1 MGAGTIKVTPVG
13 QSAQSKDGIDNL
25 VGKLRKIRDRA
36 AESRKFADDRI
47 DELKKKITE
56 DAQSEDGVD
65 QSDVEELRSL
75 KEKRGSKNKGYFFK
89 QALAFEAKDR
99 VRTSVGA
106 FQRDPETK
114 YDPAATADE
123 RFKAQA
129 GLIRPGE
136 MPDTSDR
143 EVKDAGM
150 VGTLGKGF
158 KLMLDAIDRIKG
170 SISNLTSTTEKT
182 AASVN
187 NVDNSASTVETSVQ
201 DLDKSTSNI
210 AETSEDEV
218 KVHQTELD
226 LTIDASNRK
235 EQEEAEARS
244 EGQVDNAGTTKV
256 RAAGDSVA
264 GMGGGR
270 YNIGN
275 IFKNVVNAVS
285 RRRGGARGSG
295 FSFGRSLRGRGSG
308 INPTSRGSGINPTS
322 SAYSSPIGPQPM
334 NSSTPWATK
343 GVGDRGGMFGQGGFT
358 PRMSSTKL
366 SDGGIIM
373 PQKKGYTK
381 LSGGGIVD
389 VINRFLPPPVGPLL
403 SMLIN
408 PMGGIGDALGGI
420 GNAVGGAVS
429 GVGNFIGG
437 LFGGG
442 PKTLTNPTDISGV
455 GPSAVIPTN
464 RPAGQSLMGDKSSTE
479 DMSKLYGLPTIL
491 GGGIMLSTLG
501 LMASKLPFF
510 NVIAQAAK
518 PMLKPLV
525 TALGFP
531 IGLLDALFV
540 GKASASVS
548 KNPQESDGSG
558 DDTTTPSTPSTP
570 STATP
575 SSSAASSPTAA
586 NLSGTSV
593 VNEVSRGS
601 LAQGLL
607 AGVKGSGGA
616 VGHKHVG
623 STSGFGFTT
632 YHGRHHNGIDIGTS
646 KETGYMVG
654 FRRHGT
660 VTYAGPKGTYGN
672 LVIIKDDQ
680 TGTEYYF
687 GHLKSI
693 NPDISVGTKYT
704 GQTIG
709 EIGKTGGGLTNGEHL
724 HFEKRPPGSSGVDP
738 RGDLDLLDIG
748 RQTTGVSGTPTI
760 AAAPNPTAAP
770 SPANKQFAFNIPT
783 ATALTSV
790 LNNNGSGAANQTNA
804 SGGKSGITSTNIWSA
819 YAGSN
824 LKTGLGMDSW
834 YAGSGGTS

>member
-129 GLIRPGE
+129 GLVRPEE

-187 NVDNSASTVETSVQ
+187 NVDNSATTVETSVQ
-201 DLDKSTSNI
+201 DLDKSTSSI

-256 RAAGDSVA
+256 RAAGDSA
-264 GMGGGR
+264 ASMGGGGFG
-270 YNIGN
+270 IGN
-275 IFKNVVNAVS
+275 ILKNVVNAVS

-366 SDGGIIM
+366 SNGGIIM
-373 PQKKGYTK
+373 PQKKSYTK

-389 VINRFLPPPVGPLL
+389 VINRFLPPPLGPLL

-408 PMGGIGDALGGI
+408 PMGGIGNALGGI
-420 GNAVGGAVS
+420 GNAV
-429 GVGNFIGG
+429 GG

-442 PKTLTNPTDISGV
+442 PKTLTNPTDISGI

-479 DMSKLYGLPTIL
+479 DMSKIYGIPTML

-540 GKASASVS
+540 SKASASVS
-548 KNPQESDGSG
+548 ENPQESDGSG
-558 DDTTTPSTPSTP
+558 DDTTPPSTTPPNATPSTT
-570 STATP
+570 
-575 SSSAASSPTAA
+575 TAA

-593 VNEVSRGS
+593 VNEVSKGS
-601 LAQGLL
+601 LTQGLG
-607 AGVKGSGGA
+607 AGVKGFGGA
-616 VGHKHVG
+616 EGHQDVGR
-623 STSGFGFTT
+623 TTGFGQSS

-646 KETGYMVG
+646 GKTGYMVG
-654 FRRHGT
+654 FRRQGT
-660 VTYAGPKGTYGN
+660 VTHAGPLGTFGN

-738 RGDLDLLDIG
+738 RGDLDLIDIG
-748 RQTTGVSGTPTI
+748 RQTTGVSGTPMI
-760 AAAPNPTAAP
+760 AASPNATGAPT
-770 SPANKQFAFNIPT
+770 PANKPFTFNIPN
-783 ATALTSV
+783 APALTST
-790 LNNNGSGAANQTNA
+790 LNNTGSSNPNQAGANA
-804 SGGKSGITSTNIWSA
+804 GKSGITSTNIWSP

-824 LKTGLGMDSW
+824 LETGMGLDSW